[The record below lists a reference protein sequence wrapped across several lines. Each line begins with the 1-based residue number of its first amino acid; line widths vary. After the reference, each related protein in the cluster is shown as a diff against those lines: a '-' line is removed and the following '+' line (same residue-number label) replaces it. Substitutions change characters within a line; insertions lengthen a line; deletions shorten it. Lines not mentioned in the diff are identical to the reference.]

1 MAGRPVAAY
10 LFLMLLA
17 GCTSRAPEPTA
28 APPAPAAVSASFEGA
43 PDLGVEV
50 ASTPEQ
56 RARGLMHRTELA
68 AGRGMLFV
76 FPGRTSGGFWMKNTL
91 VPLSIAY
98 VDGDRVVSV
107 AEMTPCP
114 PETELCPTYPAA
126 GPYTSAVEAPAGFF
140 PAHRVGPGAKVQLVG
155 TLPAPR

>member
-1 MAGRPVAAY
+1 MVSRPAAAY
-10 LFLMLLA
+10 LLLVLLA
-17 GCTSRAPEPTA
+17 GCTPRTPAPTA
-28 APPAPAAVSASFEGA
+28 APPATAAVSVRFEGA
-43 PDLGVEV
+43 PDLSVEV

-56 RARGLMHRTELA
+56 RARGLMQRTELA

-76 FPGRTSGGFWMKNTL
+76 FPSRTNGGFWMKNTL

-98 VDGDRVVSV
+98 IDGDRVVSV

-114 PETELCPTYPAA
+114 PATELCPTYPAA
-126 GPYTSAVEAPAGFF
+126 GPYTAAVEAPAGFF
-140 PAHRVGPGAKVQLVG
+140 PAHRVGPGATVELAG